1 MSQVGFV
8 IHAESKD
15 GVPQVRRMVSEGDE
29 FSEEEMQGAVKG
41 LIERLPISPQYDL
54 EVWVNEDGTLI
65 DSCRTNQPFLDGF
78 HEVLS
83 TVLMGPKLV
92 AGDVLVIETEG
103 LVDHH
108 RDGRVHKILLA
119 KSFTSEEEE

>member
-8 IHAESKD
+8 IHAEPKD
-15 GVPQVRRMVSEGDE
+15 GVPHVTRMVSESDE
-29 FSEEEMQGAVKG
+29 FSLKEMQGAVKG
-41 LIERLPISPQYDL
+41 LIERLPISPQHDL
-54 EVWVNEDGTLI
+54 EVWVNEEGTLI

-108 RDGRVHKILLA
+108 RDGRVHKILVA
-119 KSFTSEEEE
+119 KSTSDEEE